1 MITVLAVED
10 DPAILRGLAD
20 NLRFEGYEVITATDG
35 EAGYRMQQ
43 ERKPDLILLD
53 LMLPRM
59 SGLEFCRKLRRE
71 GIQTPVLMLTARSEE
86 SDRVLGLDLGADD
99 YVAKPFSV
107 RELMARVRA
116 LLRRSQAAAD
126 GTGTLPDE
134 LRFGVTEIDFR
145 SYDARRNGEPVE
157 MTRKEFAIL
166 RFLASRAGQVVTRDD
181 LLNEVWGYDAYPS
194 SRTVDNHVAGLRAKL
209 ERDAA
214 QPEHI
219 RTVHGVGYKF
229 VP

>member
-1 MITVLAVED
+1 LSTILAIED
-10 DPAILRGLAD
+10 DPAILRGLSD

-35 EAGYRMQQ
+35 ETGYRMQA

-59 SGLEFCRKLRRE
+59 SGLEFCRKLRGD
-71 GIQTPVLMLTARSEE
+71 GIQTPVLILTARTEE

-116 LLRRSQAAAD
+116 LLRRSQPRGD
-126 GTGTLPDE
+126 GSGALPDE
-134 LRFGVTEIDFR
+134 LRFGGAEIDFL
-145 SYDARRNGEPVE
+145 SYEARRDGERVE

-166 RFLASRAGQVVTRDD
+166 RYLASRAGEVVSRDD
-181 LLNEVWGYDAYPS
+181 LLNEVWGYDSYPS

-209 ERDAA
+209 ERDAS

-229 VP
+229 VA